1 MNGDPVELR
10 TKPSSEPAVTRQNLG
25 TPPFDLGTADKYR
38 AGQEVVLKGLEQGQW
53 YYVYLNKTGY
63 RLGWNFPGTDDSVKF
78 TLPEDVKNGRDDV
91 VVLDQTGAQ
100 VSFDRLQ
107 VTPKG

>member
-1 MNGDPVELR
+1 M
-10 TKPSSEPAVTRQNLG
+10 
-25 TPPFDLGTADKYR
+25 
-38 AGQEVVLKGLEQGQW
+38 LKGLDQGQW